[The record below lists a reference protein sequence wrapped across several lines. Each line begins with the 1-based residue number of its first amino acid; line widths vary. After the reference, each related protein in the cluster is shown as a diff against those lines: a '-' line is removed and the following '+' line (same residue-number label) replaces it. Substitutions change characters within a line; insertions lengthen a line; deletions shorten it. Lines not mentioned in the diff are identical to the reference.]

1 MDVLRGLFGILRF
14 LLFLAKNPQ
23 MSGKYPLPPD
33 GNKPGRFDVLAES
46 SADAARRNGVKDML
60 SRVPG
65 LGGPSLQ
72 LSEGLVQQPR
82 PMAPATLI
90 PLLLLLLLL
99 LLVLLLLLLLQTPTC
114 SECRQHIEK
123 NRNFFWR

>member
-1 MDVLRGLFGILRF
+1 MLRF

-65 LGGPSLQ
+65 LRGPTLQ
-72 LSEGLVQQPR
+72 LSEGLVRQPR
-82 PMAPATLI
+82 PLAPATTTTTST
-90 PLLLLLLLL
+90 LLLLLLLL
-99 LLVLLLLLLLQTPTC
+99 LLPLLPPYYYYYC
-114 SECRQHIEK
+114 
-123 NRNFFWR
+123 F